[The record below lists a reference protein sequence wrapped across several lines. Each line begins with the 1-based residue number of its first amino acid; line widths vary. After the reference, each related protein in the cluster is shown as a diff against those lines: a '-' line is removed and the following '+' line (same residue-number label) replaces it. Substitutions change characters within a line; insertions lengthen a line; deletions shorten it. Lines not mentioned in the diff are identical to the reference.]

1 VRCHEVVP
9 SPPVLPRSPDA
20 VVNLLHLK
28 LFHHFET
35 CTRQT
40 LLFTRE
46 AWGRALQLCFEYE
59 FLMNAIL
66 CVSAR
71 HLAAVK
77 PEDPKYAAVAA
88 SHLCKALAQ
97 FRYELSNNFTSTDI
111 DAFVAMSMLLQFEIW
126 TNTDSLRD
134 GTFDPSR
141 ECFFS
146 HSASLKQ
153 VFLKALPLILNHPSV
168 FLPHLQQNPM
178 VKLVEA
184 AQISNSTL
192 AKYQD
197 FFSSDHQLNAELLQ
211 PPAFTRGTDLA
222 NVWEH
227 GRSQMDGFAPIIN
240 HICLILS
247 FLPEAEPDA
256 VTPLLPQ
263 LASYIV
269 SFPVLCRG
277 FFALKVHQSNPHA
290 LLLLYHFYRAVR
302 ILLPPDECWWA
313 QKRATTSETILKE
326 WLIRESV
333 RQSASLNPD

>member
-1 VRCHEVVP
+1 M
-9 SPPVLPRSPDA
+9 
-20 VVNLLHLK
+20 NLLHLK

-46 AWGRALQLCFEYE
+46 VWGHALQLCFEYE

-71 HLAAVK
+71 HLAVLN

-88 SHLCKALAQ
+88 SHLCKALEQ
-97 FRYELSNNFTSTDI
+97 FRYELANNFTSTNI

-126 TNTDSLRD
+126 TSTDSLQD
-134 GTFDPSR
+134 GTFDPTR
-141 ECFFS
+141 ERFFS

-153 VFLKALPLILNHPSV
+153 VFLKALPLILKHPSV
-168 FLPHLQQNPM
+168 FLPQLQQNPM
-178 VKLVEA
+178 IKLVEA
-184 AQISNSTL
+184 AQISNGTL

-197 FFSSDHQLNAELLQ
+197 FFSPSRLLNVEQLQ
-211 PPAFTRGTDLA
+211 PLPFTRGTDLA
-222 NVWEH
+222 NVWEY
-227 GRSQMDGFAPIIN
+227 GRSQMEGFEPIIN

-256 VTPLLPQ
+256 VTSLLPQ
-263 LASYIV
+263 LASYVV

-277 FFALKVHQSNPHA
+277 FFALKVHQSDPHA

-302 ILLPPDECWWA
+302 MILPADECWWA

-326 WLIRESV
+326 WLIRESA
-333 RQSASLNPD
+333 RLSAGLNPD